1 MTSKYRP
8 REEISEN
15 YRSMKFIAFFS
26 TRIAAETFLYKLPV
40 YLHLIY
46 RLTIRTEVNSDIRF
60 FHLVPNALKGVW
72 ELKSVSGQE
81 D

>member
-1 MTSKYRP
+1 MSDYRP
-8 REEISEN
+8 REKSSKIFK
-15 YRSMKFIAFFS
+15 SMKFFFFFS